1 MLADRDPLTGCVN
14 RRGFEKLAV
23 REVARSDRFGQPL
36 AVRFLDIDRFR
47 QVNDSYGHAAG
58 DLVLAMIG
66 ACARNV
72 LRETDVVAHFGG
84 EGFVVLLTDA
94 DESTAMAAA
103 ERLRLAIAAAVSTIK
118 GDCG

>member
-14 RRGFEKLAV
+14 RRGFDKLAV

-36 AVRFLDIDRFR
+36 PVRVLDIDRFR
-47 QVNDSYGHAAG
+47 QVNDSY
-58 DLVLAMIG
+58 
-66 ACARNV
+66 
-72 LRETDVVAHFGG
+72 
-84 EGFVVLLTDA
+84 

-103 ERLRLAIAAAVSTIK
+103 KRLRLAIAAAAVSTIK